1 MLGYRGS
8 ITSPEY
14 VVLDLDELAASK
26 RVVIHRTRSVRRD
39 GGSFPLRALGDDL
52 REVIKK
58 AHGGETP
65 EQPASFCEKC
75 GGAVEGCIRC
85 SACKGQKRK
94 HTLKKVECKKTW
106 CKCTDV
112 AKADAVQQ
120 NTEKLLVTRL
130 LNRRRDAAMY
140 YSTDAVKARNAE
152 ARKLI
157 EKGCISLDL
166 PSEWSEVILRD
177 QEAKVVPGAMLTS
190 EKGCERPVDER
201 SIKGRFIARGDL
213 EENCDGE
220 IDPDVVTDE
229 TCLPLQHDQ
238 LRIVLAAGVRTC
250 KDAKRFAVAQADE
263 ENGYIN
269 RLIRSGNTYLDLK
282 SSRELWEGIAPW
294 DPQIVESMRRPVAK
308 MNAPLY
314 GLKRAVFD
322 YESGRNDICCDRGCD
337 QDGPSI
343 FIYRNT
349 KDPEQSCVIGW
360 VIDDLIAAGDVDAV
374 REFMDRVQQ
383 PTENTDGIVFK
394 DTWKIVQVASQEQ
407 TCIISASTPP
417 SGWTRTTRQFISS
430 SICRTTHRRW

>member
-1 MLGYRGS
+1 MHVAIRVQDVYLQSQPQRIRGRPGKQGDADHSPGYRLLKVEVDAGKLYAFGEGVIATKPEEERSQKKHRYAPRRYRGAVLGYRGS

-39 GGSFPLRALGDDL
+39 GGSFQLRALSDDL

-58 AHGGETP
+58 AHGGETT
-65 EQPASFCEKC
+65 EQTASFCEKC

-85 SACKGQKRK
+85 SACNGKKRK

-112 AKADAVQQ
+112 AKADAVKQ

-190 EKGCERPVDER
+190 EKGCERPVAER

-220 IDPDVVTDE
+220 IDPDVVTNE

-250 KDAKRFAVAQADE
+250 KDAKRFAVA
-263 ENGYIN
+263 
-269 RLIRSGNTYLDLK
+269 
-282 SSRELWEGIAPW
+282 
-294 DPQIVESMRRPVAK
+294 
-308 MNAPLY
+308 
-314 GLKRAVFD
+314 
-322 YESGRNDICCDRGCD
+322 
-337 QDGPSI
+337 
-343 FIYRNT
+343 
-349 KDPEQSCVIGW
+349 
-360 VIDDLIAAGDVDAV
+360 
-374 REFMDRVQQ
+374 
-383 PTENTDGIVFK
+383 
-394 DTWKIVQVASQEQ
+394 
-407 TCIISASTPP
+407 
-417 SGWTRTTRQFISS
+417 
-430 SICRTTHRRW
+430 